1 LVPESKDEVRI
12 VWCLFFSVCYWL
24 SSTLILCYRLNST
37 LIPYYW
43 LDSTLILYTE
53 HLGMVDR
60 WRGGERRSRDGRKE
74 VRGMG
79 AVHSVRLDYL
89 SKCIHL
95 VPS

>member
-1 LVPESKDEVRI
+1 
-12 VWCLFFSVCYWL
+12 
-24 SSTLILCYRLNST
+24 
-37 LIPYYW
+37 
-43 LDSTLILYTE
+43 
-53 HLGMVDR
+53 MVDR